1 MRSASVVRDERTVA
15 VEHASYRWA
24 YLVLSYGLLLSVMYR
39 SFVLHEASWD
49 LLLLVIVGG
58 AVSALYQN
66 SYRVLTRR
74 WLILSAAAAGIALVI
89 GAAIVIAVR

>member
-1 MRSASVVRDERTVA
+1 MRSATVDRDERTVT

-39 SFVLHEASWD
+39 SFVRHEASWD
-49 LLLLVIVGG
+49 LLALVVLGG
-58 AVSALYQN
+58 AVSALYQG

-74 WLILSAAAAGIALVI
+74 WLLLSAAAAAIAFVLGV
-89 GAAIVIAVR
+89 AIVLAMR